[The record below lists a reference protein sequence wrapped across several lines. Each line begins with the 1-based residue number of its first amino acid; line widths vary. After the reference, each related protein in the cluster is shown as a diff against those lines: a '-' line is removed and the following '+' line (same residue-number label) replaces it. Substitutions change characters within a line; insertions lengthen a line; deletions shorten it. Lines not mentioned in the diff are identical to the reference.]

1 MRNRFLG
8 GASFLPMF
16 APADKPGG
24 GGQAELALDP
34 AEIAAHGDP
43 EFVDPPADA
52 AAAVDDNDPNDVSG
66 VGEEDPADE
75 PAATPAVA
83 AKPAAA
89 AKVEEPAADEEDD
102 EPKTP
107 EEMKAALAQSK
118 RAVKAL
124 TGRLATTAAEKR
136 RLNEQLAATIKPVV
150 EPAEGDPAAAAA
162 PERADFASKADF
174 EAAVRAE
181 AARVRA
187 VEAFNERCNDIEDK
201 GSKTFGKKWTDAKAQ
216 LGILDDQGRIPF
228 DLLNCAMETD
238 NPAQVL
244 FALGQ
249 NLDRATELLAMT
261 PLKRA
266 IAMSKMAE
274 TPKPA
279 ERPRSQTPPPVE
291 PIGGRGG
298 GDDKPSDRDTDEEW
312 NRKEAA
318 REAQVA
324 AQRRARGY

>member
-1 MRNRFLG
+1 MIRNRFLG
-8 GASFLPMF
+8 GISFLPLF
-16 APADKPGG
+16 GPEGKGG

-43 EFVDPPADA
+43 EFVDAPAG
-52 AAAVDDNDPNDVSG
+52 DDNDPNDVSG
-66 VGEEDPADE
+66 VGEPDDGDDKSDE
-75 PAATPAVA
+75 PVA
-83 AKPAAA
+83 AK
-89 AKVEEPAADEEDD
+89 EEPAPAPAKAEAETEDDD
-102 EPKTP
+102 EPQTP
-107 EEMKAALAQSK
+107 EELKAALAQSK

-124 TGRLATTAAEKR
+124 TGRLSTTAAEKR
-136 RLNEQLAATIKPVV
+136 RLNEQLAATIKPVTV
-150 EPAEGDPAAAAA
+150 DGEAPAEGDQPA
-162 PERADFASKADF
+162 RQDFKTDAEF
-174 EAAVRAE
+174 QTAVRAE

-187 VEAFNERCNDIEDK
+187 VEAFNKRCNDIEDK
-201 GSKTFGKKWTDAKAQ
+201 GSKAFGKKWVDAKSQ

-238 NPAQVL
+238 NPSQVL

-274 TPKPA
+274 PA
-279 ERPRSQTPPPVE
+279 KAVEKPRSQTPPPIE

-298 GDDKPSDRDTDEEW
+298 GDDKPSDRDSDEEW

-318 REAQVA
+318 REAEVA
-324 AQRRARGY
+324 RQRRARGY

>member
-1 MRNRFLG
+1 MN
-8 GASFLPMF
+8 AKT
-16 APADKPGG
+16 PA
-24 GGQAELALDP
+24 QEELKLDP

-43 EFVDPPADA
+43 EFVDPPKG
-52 AAAVDDNDPNDVSG
+52 DDNDPNDIEG
-66 VGEEDPADE
+66 VGEEE
-75 PAATPAVA
+75 EGE
-83 AKPAAA
+83 KPAAKEEPKPA
-89 AKVEEPAADEEDD
+89 PVKAEVEEPEDD

-107 EEMKAALAQSK
+107 EEMKEALAQAK

-124 TGRLATTAAEKR
+124 TGRLSTTAAEKR
-136 RLNEQLAATIKPVV
+136 RLNEELAKTIKPVV
-150 EPAEGDPAAAAA
+150 AEGEEPPT
-162 PERADFASKADF
+162 PERADFATKAEFDV
-174 EAAVRAE
+174 AVRAE
-181 AARVRA
+181 AARQKA
-187 VEAFNERCNDIEDK
+187 VDSFNDKCNSIEDSGAK
-201 GSKTFGKKWTDAKAQ
+201 AFGKKWSDAKAQ

-274 TPKPA
+274 TKPV
-279 ERPRSQTPPPVE
+279 ERARSQTPPPVE

-298 GDDKPSDRDTDEEW
+298 GDDKPSDSDSDAEW
-312 NRKEAA
+312 NRKEAI
-318 REAQVA
+318 REANL
-324 AQRRARGY
+324 RKARGY